1 MTHKGTATLETDRLI
16 LRRFTLDDS
25 DAMFKNWAS
34 DPEVTKYLGWYPH
47 ESPNATRELLTK
59 WCENYESP
67 RVYNWAIVPR
77 NFTEPIGSIGSVK
90 LDEAAQCIEIGY
102 CMGKAWWRKGIM
114 PEAFA
119 AVIKYLFEKVG
130 VNRIQAGYNPLNGA
144 SGAVMRKCG
153 LKCEGTERQSRVYK
167 GKLIDHTFYAILAEE
182 YFGSARKAHEPET
195 SNIAT

>member
-1 MTHKGTATLETDRLI
+1 MTHKGTVTLETDRLI

-25 DAMFKNWAS
+25 DAMFKNWAG

-67 RVYNWAIVPR
+67 YVYNWAIVPR
-77 NFTEPIGSIGSVK
+77 DFTEPIGSIGSVK

-119 AVIKYLFEKVG
+119 AVIKYLFENVG

-167 GKLIDHTFYAILAEE
+167 GKLIDHTFYAILAED
-182 YFGSARKAHEPET
+182 YFGSARKAHEP
-195 SNIAT
+195 